1 MQIYRN
7 ELFLYIYIYVIYYH
21 GLERFIYMRIIK
33 FEGTKMW
40 RTHVDPGFV
49 N

>member
-21 GLERFIYMRIIK
+21 GLERFIYTRIIK
-33 FEGTKMW
+33 FEGTKM